1 MASEFFIDP
10 KLKKTIEKDI
20 KKRDEIEKKI
30 HKLQEDLQ
38 KVNSKI
44 EDDLENFYIQS
55 DDKNT
60 VLSTLKYYEVRAKNE
75 KKKNL
80 AKEIEDRYI
89 NNNLIIE
96 DTLNLLDWYELMC
109 KDYNNKI

>member
-1 MASEFFIDP
+1 MASNFFIDK

-20 KKRDEIEKKI
+20 KKRDEIENKI
-30 HKLQEDLQ
+30 HELQEDLK
-38 KVNSKI
+38 KVKAKI

-55 DDKNT
+55 DDRNT
-60 VLSTLKYYEVRAKNE
+60 VLSTLKYYEERAKNE

-109 KDYNNKI
+109 KDYNDKI